1 MNADAE
7 LIAFLG
13 DYVTENK
20 QQKIA
25 EVLRQRTRH
34 FTVLLEDIYQP
45 HNASACLRSCDCLGI
60 QDVHIVEDRNR
71 YRPNNGVTMGSTK
84 WLSLQRYHDTAPAIE
99 TLRSRG
105 YRLVATTPNVDGFE
119 PATLPLDQPIALLF
133 GTEEEGLSE
142 EALDAADTTLRLP
155 MYGFTQSYNISVT
168 VALTL
173 SRLTE
178 RLRESEIDWHLTEEE
193 QSKLTLEFYRRI
205 VKRHDLLERQFW
217 DQQEIEPSKRN

>member
-1 MNADAE
+1 MDADAE

-20 QQKIA
+20 RQKIA
-25 EVLRQRTRH
+25 EVLQQRTRH
-34 FTVLLEDIYQP
+34 LTVLLEDIYQP
-45 HNASACLRSCDCLGI
+45 HNASACLRSCDCLGV

-84 WLSLQRYHDTAPAIE
+84 WLSLHRYHEISPAVE

-119 PATLPLDQPIALLF
+119 PATLPLDQPVALLF
-133 GTEEEGLSE
+133 GTEEEGLSD
-142 EALDAADTTLRLP
+142 EALEAADTTLRLP
-155 MYGFTQSYNISVT
+155 MYGFTQSFNISVT

-173 SRLTE
+173 SRLME
-178 RLRESEIDWHLTEEE
+178 RVRESGIAWQLTEDE
-193 QSKLTLEFYRRI
+193 QRKLTLEFYRRI
-205 VKRHDLLERQFW
+205 VKRHDLLEKQFW
-217 DQQEIEPSKRN
+217 QDQGSDLST

>member
-1 MNADAE
+1 MDADAE

-20 QQKIA
+20 RQKIA
-25 EVLRQRTRH
+25 EVLQQRTRH
-34 FTVLLEDIYQP
+34 LTVLLEDIYQP
-45 HNASACLRSCDCLGI
+45 HNASACLRSCDCLGV

-84 WLSLQRYHDTAPAIE
+84 WLSLHRYHEISPAVE

-119 PATLPLDQPIALLF
+119 PATLPREQPVALLF
-133 GTEEEGLSE
+133 GTEEEGLSD
-142 EALDAADTTLRLP
+142 EALEAADTTLRLP
-155 MYGFTQSYNISVT
+155 MYGFTQSFNISVT

-173 SRLTE
+173 SRLME
-178 RLRESEIDWHLTEEE
+178 RVRESGIAWQLTEDE
-193 QSKLTLEFYRRI
+193 QRKLTLEFYRRI
-205 VKRHDLLERQFW
+205 VKRHDLLEKQFW
-217 DQQEIEPSKRN
+217 QDQGSDLST